1 MAAAVEG
8 SRVEEGKKLRG
19 QQKRKKKKKKKI
31 TFSNV
36 SYLNLSLS
44 LSLYSEGDADLGDDS
59 CSSGDASKD
68 DLENRLE
75 SGDEGAENA
84 EKESANSGWADAM
97 ARILGKKAL
106 EKKPVILAKNRERE
120 KQKAKEKQERLE
132 RKKQI
137 DRKREWEMMCRVKPD
152 IVSDREVERSLQKL
166 ATSLMNRGVVQ
177 LFNAVRKHQKNVG
190 DKIREAGGSERKK
203 NKLMTSV
210 SKRDFISVLRGKE
223 GRAPEQSMPGK
234 TAKGKQATVKSE
246 DGPAWNIL
254 RDDFMMGATMKD
266 WDRESDEGEGNAER
280 EHKAAEDDSGSD

>member
-8 SRVEEGKKLRG
+8 SRVEAEIVLKED
-19 QQKRKKKKKKKI
+19 
-31 TFSNV
+31 S
-36 SYLNLSLS
+36 SD
-44 LSLYSEGDADLGDDS
+44 SEGDADLGDDS

-166 ATSLMNRGVVQ
+166 ATRGVVQ